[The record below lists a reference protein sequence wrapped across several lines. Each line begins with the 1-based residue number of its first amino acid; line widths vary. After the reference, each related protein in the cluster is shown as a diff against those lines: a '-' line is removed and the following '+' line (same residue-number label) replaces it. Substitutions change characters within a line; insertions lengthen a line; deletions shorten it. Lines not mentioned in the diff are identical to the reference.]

1 MRSIL
6 TLFSLLC
13 LFTAVIPSAEGQA
26 PTRMNYQAVIRDG
39 SGELLKGKNVRTR
52 VSVLAKTETGTAVYV
67 ETHDAVTNAN
77 GLVTLVIGGGTVVS
91 GNISTVNW
99 GDGPYFIRTETDPN
113 GGNNFSLAGTS
124 QLLSVPYALFAANG
138 GTPGPQGPA
147 GPQGPQGPA
156 GPQGPQGPAGAPGNA
171 YTAGLGISIT
181 NNNTLISADTHIPL
195 WNAGRL
201 QGRDISGNT
210 PAASQILLYN
220 GSVWQP
226 SFAGAALTSGT
237 GIGISGNTIEA
248 LNGNAL
254 WNANQLQGRAVAN
267 TAPTANQVLQFNGS
281 SWVPGSAAAS
291 LTAGTGIGI
300 AGNTISA
307 QNTTALWNANQ
318 LQGRAVAAT
327 APTSNQVLQFNGSSW
342 VPATLTNNLVAG
354 TGITIA
360 GNTISAQN
368 TTALWNANQLQG
380 RNVASTA
387 PSTNQVLQWNGSS
400 WVPATFGGASNWTV
414 SGSNI
419 FRSSAVGIGN
429 APSSGQ
435 ILHVHGSM
443 RVDSIYMSGQLGFT
457 FGSTSINSGSA
468 RLGTITPLS
477 NNAHDL
483 GSSSSRWSTIFL
495 VNQPNVGSDRRIKE
509 NIQPVEHG
517 LESVR
522 KLRPVR
528 YNIIG
533 TSPDRVQL
541 GLIAQEV
548 REVIP
553 EVVDVAVP
561 DPDATTP
568 RDPAVPEDMHGIRYG
583 DLIPVLVRAVQEQ
596 QELIE
601 KQEEVIRTQQ
611 EQIQAI
617 LQRLNELE
625 KK

>member
-1 MRSIL
+1 MRLIL
-6 TLFSLLC
+6 TLFSMCCLLA
-13 LFTAVIPSAEGQA
+13 AVIPSAVAQA
-26 PTRMNYQAVIRDG
+26 PNRMNYQAVIRDG

-77 GLVTLVIGGGTVVS
+77 GLVTLVIGNGTVVS
-91 GNISTVNW
+91 GNLSSVNW

-138 GTPGPQGPA
+138 GTP
-147 GPQGPQGPA
+147 GPQGPA

-220 GSVWQP
+220 GSIWQP
-226 SFAGAALTSGT
+226 SFAGAALTSGN

-281 SWVPGSAAAS
+281 SWVPGSAAAT

-300 AGNTISA
+300 AGNTINA

-354 TGITIA
+354 TGITIS
-360 GNTISAQN
+360 GNTVSAQN

-380 RNVASTA
+380 RSVSSAA
-387 PSTNQVLQWNGSS
+387 PATNQVLQWNGSS

-419 FRSSAVGIGN
+419 FRSSAVGIGAAN
-429 APSSGQ
+429 TSGQ
-435 ILHVHGSM
+435 LLQVHGSI
-443 RVDSIYMSGQLGFT
+443 RGDSIIAETFDGF
-457 FGSTSINSGSA
+457 FVGASSIRSQSA
-468 RLGTITPLS
+468 SLGTITPVA
-477 NNAHDL
+477 NNSFNL

-517 LESVR
+517 LESLR

-561 DPDATTP
+561 DPENKTP

-583 DLIPVLVRAVQEQ
+583 DLIPVLIQAVQEQ

-601 KQEEVIRTQQ
+601 KQAEVIRSQQ
-611 EQIQAI
+611 EQLQAI
-617 LQRLNELE
+617 LQRLSELE